1 MRLFV
6 FSVVLN
12 IASFSSTIP
21 LICVCDK
28 PAEDDQKTGGV
39 LRPLQSLQNQQS
51 LQSLQN
57 LQGLQKTTL
66 RRHSE
71 LYKSVSSASTTS
83 DPSATTNTR
92 WRRRLISKYTNI
104 ID

>member
-12 IASFSSTIP
+12 IASFSPTIP

-39 LRPLQSLQNQQS
+39 LRPLQSLQ
-51 LQSLQN
+51 
-57 LQGLQKTTL
+57 KTTQ

-71 LYKSVSSASTTS
+71 LYKSVSSASTSS
-83 DPSATTNTR
+83 DPPVTKKSR
-92 WRRRLISKYTNI
+92 WRLGH
-104 ID
+104 